1 MGVVDLLKKIF
12 PPGKNPLLAMEPQ
25 CVRYQWFTLRLPAGW
40 RFTEAD
46 GRSFKAS
53 GPGGCL
59 VDFFLAGLK
68 GGIKA
73 SDFEKNREGLIQ
85 LLGKYILEEKSGGET
100 VLPTGV
106 IWMEAADTRGKD
118 KRLRIALLNPKPRN
132 IEWIPPI
139 LQVTCTMP
147 AASAGDAFGAERFEA
162 LREALRGAEWNRS
175 YRNPSKMPSSNR
187 TVDSAARETSA
198 RGSP

>member
-1 MGVVDLLKKIF
+1 MGVVDFLKKIF

-25 CVRYQWFTLRLPAGW
+25 CVRYQWLTLRLPAGW

-53 GPGGCL
+53 GPGGCS
-59 VDFFLAGLK
+59 VDFFLS
-68 GGIKA
+68 GISDGDEALRA
-73 SDFEKNREGLIQ
+73 SKFEKKRKGLIQ
-85 LLGKYILEEKSGGET
+85 LLGKHFLEGKSGGET

-118 KRLRIALLNPKPRN
+118 KRLRIALLYPKPRN
-132 IEWIPPI
+132 SEWVPPI

-162 LREALRGAEWNRS
+162 LREALRSAEWN
-175 YRNPSKMPSSNR
+175 
-187 TVDSAARETSA
+187 
-198 RGSP
+198 